1 MRLAVAAALC
11 VAAGCTG
18 LGVFKAYPGSDRGRD
33 EIAVVSTTLREET
46 FSITDNR
53 ITAVDSARDEKGA
66 YDAHML
72 PGAHRVGLQGTLRV
86 SRQVRV
92 QYCAF
97 DLNAEPGCT
106 YRPTVP
112 GYPRA
117 QLDQPADAE
126 WRVTRSMTV
135 VAECSDTTFA
145 VQVSLDCASRP

>member
-1 MRLAVAAALC
+1 MRLAAPAALC
-11 VAAGCTG
+11 LAAGCTAF
-18 LGVFKAYPGSDRGRD
+18 GVFKAYPGGDRGRD
-33 EIAVVSTTLREET
+33 EIAVVSTALREDT
-46 FSITDNR
+46 FSVTDNR

-72 PGAHRVGLQGTLRV
+72 PGAHRIGLQGTLRV

-97 DLNAEPGCT
+97 DLNVEPGCT
-106 YRPTVP
+106 YRPNVP

-126 WRVTRSMTV
+126 WRATRAMIV
-135 VAECSDTTFA
+135 QAECSDTSYA
-145 VQVSLDCASRP
+145 LQVSLDCASRP